1 MSSKDW
7 YRQKYANDP
16 KYRRKKLAGGRK
28 YRAAHKDEINAR
40 RRKRRKTD
48 AKYRRKDRLQG
59 LKSRLKNIYG
69 ISFDDYKTL
78 RKRQRGRCRIC
89 RKKKRK
95 LCVDHKRKI
104 VRGLLCHPCNLG
116 LGLLRDDTK
125 RMRRAIAYVK
135 ASSPPR
141 RRKRKK
147 ARRRR
152 CRA

>member
-1 MSSKDW
+1 MNS
-7 YRQKYANDP
+7 Q
-16 KYRRKKLAGGRK
+16 
-28 YRAAHKDEINAR
+28 
-40 RRKRRKTD
+40 RKTD